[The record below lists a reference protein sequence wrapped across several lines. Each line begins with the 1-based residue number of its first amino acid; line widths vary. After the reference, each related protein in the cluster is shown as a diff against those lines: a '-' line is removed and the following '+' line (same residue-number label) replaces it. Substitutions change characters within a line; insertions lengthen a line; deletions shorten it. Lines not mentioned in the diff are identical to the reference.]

1 MFAKERQDKIY
12 EIVKNN
18 GAVTASALVKLF
30 DVSIETVR
38 RDLLEME
45 RHGLLSRVHGG
56 AVAIGEMKPY
66 LDLNERN
73 KEFTEQ
79 KRHLAL
85 KASEFISDGDI
96 IGIDSGSTAIS
107 FSEVLKEKFSK
118 LTVITNSL
126 DVFNILC
133 DSFSVILCGGHYL
146 PYEKAFYGSLTLSM
160 LKNLHMQKAFIF
172 PSAVS
177 FEFGICDYQKDLYQI
192 QEQMIKSSDEIF
204 ILADSSKFE
213 KKALL
218 KIDDMK
224 TGYRYI
230 TDCNINS
237 ELEKLYKEHNINLF
251 IGGYG
256 NTVNYQRK
264 RFQSRRKA

>member
-18 GAVTASALVKLF
+18 GAVTTPALVELF

-79 KRHLAL
+79 KRYLAL
-85 KASEFISDGDI
+85 KAMEFISDGDI

-133 DSFSVILCGGHYL
+133 DSFSVILCGGYYL

-251 IGGYG
+251 IGG
-256 NTVNYQRK
+256 NK
-264 RFQSRRKA
+264 K

>member
-18 GAVTASALVKLF
+18 GAVTTPALVELF

-56 AVAIGEMKPY
+56 AVAIGEMKPF
-66 LDLNERN
+66 LNLNERN

-79 KRHLAL
+79 KRYLAL

-107 FSEVLKEKFSK
+107 FSKVLKEKFSK

-126 DVFNILC
+126 DVFNMLC
-133 DSFSVILCGGHYL
+133 DSFSVILCGGYYL
-146 PYEKAFYGSLTLSM
+146 PNEKAFYGSLTLSM
-160 LKNLHMQKAFIF
+160 LKNLHMQKAFVF
-172 PSAVS
+172 PSALS
-177 FEFGICDYQKDLYQI
+177 LEYGICDYQEDLYPI
-192 QEQMIKSSDEIF
+192 QKQLIQSSDDIF
-204 ILADSSKFE
+204 VLADSSKFE

-218 KIDDMK
+218 KVEEMK
-224 TGYRYI
+224 KTYTYVTDSDLPEELLQLYRENDRIIYKGE
-230 TDCNINS
+230 NS
-237 ELEKLYKEHNINLF
+237 
-251 IGGYG
+251 
-256 NTVNYQRK
+256 
-264 RFQSRRKA
+264 A

>member
-12 EIVKNN
+12 EIIKSR
-18 GAVTASALVKLF
+18 GAVTTSSLVQLF
-30 DVSIETVR
+30 NVSIETIR

-45 RHGLLSRVHGG
+45 RHGLLLRVHGG

-66 LDLNERN
+66 LNLNERN
-73 KEFTEQ
+73 NEFTDQ
-79 KRHLAL
+79 KRYLAL

-96 IGIDSGSTAIS
+96 ICIDTGSTAIA
-107 FSEVLKEKFSK
+107 FSEILKGKFSD

-126 DVFNILC
+126 DVFNILNC
-133 DSFSVILCGGHYL
+133 EFCVILCGGHYL
-146 PYEKAFYGSLTLSM
+146 PSEKSFYGSLAIDM

-177 FEFGICDYQKDLYQI
+177 LEYGICDYQKDLYQI
-192 QEQMIKSSDEIF
+192 QEQMMKSSDEIF

-218 KIDDMK
+218 KLDDMK
-224 TGYRYI
+224 TEYRYI

-237 ELEKLYKEHNINLF
+237 ELEKLYKEHKINLY
-251 IGGYG
+251 IGG
-256 NTVNYQRK
+256 NK
-264 RFQSRRKA
+264 K

>member
-18 GAVTASALVKLF
+18 GAVTTSALVKLF

-177 FEFGICDYQKDLYQI
+177 FEFGICDYQKD
-192 QEQMIKSSDEIF
+192 
-204 ILADSSKFE
+204 
-213 KKALL
+213 
-218 KIDDMK
+218 
-224 TGYRYI
+224 
-230 TDCNINS
+230 
-237 ELEKLYKEHNINLF
+237 
-251 IGGYG
+251 
-256 NTVNYQRK
+256 
-264 RFQSRRKA
+264 

>member
-12 EIVKNN
+12 DIIKSN
-18 GAVTASALVKLF
+18 GTVTTSALVNLF

-45 RHGLLSRVHGG
+45 RHGLLLRVHGG
-56 AVAIGEMKPY
+56 AVAVGNMKPF
-66 LDLNERN
+66 LNLNERN

-79 KRHLAL
+79 KRNLAI
-85 KASEFISDGDI
+85 KASEFIAEGDI

-107 FSEVLKEKFSK
+107 FAEVLKEKFSN
-118 LTVITNSL
+118 LTVVTHSL

-133 DSFSVILCGGHYL
+133 DRFSVILCGGY
-146 PYEKAFYGSLTLSM
+146 YSSNEKAFYGLLALGM

-177 FEFGICDYQKDLYQI
+177 LEFGICDYQKDLYQI

-218 KIDDMK
+218 KLNNMK
-224 TGYRYI
+224 TEYRYI

-237 ELEKLYKEHNINLF
+237 ELEKLYREHNLNLY
-251 IGGYG
+251 IGGD
-256 NTVNYQRK
+256 K
-264 RFQSRRKA
+264 R

>member
-218 KIDDMK
+218 KLDDMK
-224 TGYRYI
+224 TEYRYI

-237 ELEKLYKEHNINLF
+237 ELEKLYKEQKINLY
-251 IGGYG
+251 IGG
-256 NTVNYQRK
+256 NK
-264 RFQSRRKA
+264 K